1 MKEELVVAVA
11 TLSGSAYYEL
21 VEELKKRG
29 ITFISLSPNS
39 KIPIHVNLVLTTRE
53 EHHLLDHQ
61 NVISYDE
68 GEDVAEIIDRAIQLA
83 YGIQEVRKVTI
94 GVDPGKKWGVSAI
107 ADGRVVHSNE
117 YISMKDVEGKIQDLI
132 TKIVAEE
139 YVVKV
144 GNGSEPYHSQLIS
157 RLNELLPREV
167 IIESVQEEG
176 TSSSLIRKSRRINA
190 ESAERI
196 SSRKGRRISR
206 K

>member
-21 VEELKKRG
+21 IKELKKRD
-29 ITFISLSPNS
+29 IAFISLNPHS
-39 KIPIHVNLVLTTRE
+39 KIPIHINFVLTTRE
-53 EHHLLDHQ
+53 EHHLLDHP
-61 NVISYDE
+61 NIISYNE
-68 GEDVAEIIDRAIQLA
+68 GEDVAEIIDQVIQMA
-83 YGIQEVRKVTI
+83 YGVQEVRKVTI

-107 ADGRVVHSNE
+107 ADERVLHSNE
-117 YISMKDVEGKIQDLI
+117 YISMKDVEDKIQNLI
-132 TKIVAEE
+132 KKITAKE

-167 IIESVQEEG
+167 VIESVQEEG
-176 TSSSLIRKSRRINA
+176 TSSNLIRKSRRINA

-196 SSRKGRRISR
+196 SSRRGRRISR

>member
-29 ITFISLSPNS
+29 ITFISLNPNS
-39 KIPIHVNLVLTTRE
+39 KIPIHINLVLTTRE
-53 EHHLLDHQ
+53 EHHLLDHP

-68 GEDVAEIIDRAIQLA
+68 GEDLAEIIDRAIQLA

-107 ADGRVVHSNE
+107 ADERVIHSNE

-132 TKIVAEE
+132 TKIAAEE

-196 SSRKGRRISR
+196 SSRRGRRICR

>member
-21 VEELKKRG
+21 IKELKKRD
-29 ITFISLSPNS
+29 IAFISLNPHS
-39 KIPIHVNLVLTTRE
+39 KIPIHINFVLTTRE
-53 EHHLLDHQ
+53 EHHLLDHP
-61 NVISYDE
+61 NIISYNE
-68 GEDVAEIIDRAIQLA
+68 GEDVAEIIDQVIQMA
-83 YGIQEVRKVTI
+83 YGVQEVRKVTI

-107 ADGRVVHSNE
+107 ADERVLHSNE
-117 YISMKDVEGKIQDLI
+117 YISMKDVEDKIQNLI
-132 TKIVAEE
+132 TKITAKE

-167 IIESVQEEG
+167 VIESVQEEG
-176 TSSSLIRKSRRINA
+176 TSSNLIRKSRRINA

-196 SSRKGRRISR
+196 SSRRGRRISR